1 MVDKL
6 LLIALLAAILFLCAW
21 REARHDNRRDAALLA
36 GFGGATSL
44 AGAAA
49 WLL

>member
-1 MVDKL
+1 MVD
-6 LLIALLAAILFLCAW
+6 IALLTALLGAVMFLCAW
-21 REARHDNRRDAALLA
+21 REMRHDNRRDAALLA
-36 GFGGATSL
+36 GFGGAATL

>member
-1 MVDKL
+1 MVDIAL
-6 LLIALLAAILFLCAW
+6 LTALLAAVMFLSAW
-21 REARHDNRRDAALLA
+21 REMRHDNRRDAALLA